1 LHRQAIK
8 NAGERQE
15 SATAE
20 GHHVAATEHV
30 FAGDPRSPAGARN
43 FVKSAIGE
51 LLGRPAPDR
60 LCDDLQ
66 LVVSEL
72 VTNAVRAG
80 SPRVSVALAL
90 EGDRAVVRVG
100 DEAGGWP
107 EPRIA
112 DIYDIGGRGLPLVS
126 AISTS
131 WGVRLSGT
139 GKVVWAELRLS
150 GDEPTGS

>member
-1 LHRQAIK
+1 M
-8 NAGERQE
+8 
-15 SATAE
+15 
-20 GHHVAATEHV
+20 AATEHV
-30 FAGDPRSPAGARN
+30 FAGDPRSPAGARS
-43 FVKSAIGE
+43 FIKSSIGE

-80 SPRVSVALAL
+80 SPRIRVSLAL
-90 EGDRAVVRVG
+90 EDDRAIVRVS

-112 DIYDIGGRGLPLVS
+112 DVYDIGGRGLPLVS
-126 AISTS
+126 AISAS

-139 GKVVWAELRLS
+139 GKVVWAELRLP
-150 GDEPTGS
+150 GGEPASS